1 MDLYTPQQVAEILGV
16 SRRSVYRWIKEG
28 RLPALKFVS
37 QVRVKESDLEAFIN
51 KSEVE
56 ETKRREKHVRDLAKR
71 VRVITEELPGAG
83 KDK

>member
-37 QVRVKESDLEAFIN
+37 QVRIRDDDLERFVNENPAGPA
-51 KSEVE
+51 
-56 ETKRREKHVRDLAKR
+56 T
-71 VRVITEELPGAG
+71 PG